1 MRREKAKSIAL
12 PSKSR
17 KAFHMEFKNTAQ
29 KIAWTNFEQNDVLFL
44 LGPAGVGKTFLAMAF
59 AISEIL
65 SKKKKKVILTR
76 PIVDAGEH
84 LGYLPGTFQEKIN
97 PYLAPLYDSMDA
109 LVGVDTQERD
119 RVNGAIEIAPMAYLR
134 GRTFVN
140 SVCILDEAQNC
151 TKAQIILFLTRLGE
165 DSKIIITGDPTQSD
179 LHGVPYINEA
189 VKLLESVPGIG
200 IMQFTEE
207 QIVRHP
213 LVGKILEKLK

>member
-1 MRREKAKSIAL
+1 MRREKAVSAPNVKA
-12 PSKSR
+12 R

-29 KIAWTNFEQNDVLFL
+29 KLAWSSFEQHDVLFL
-44 LGPAGVGKTFLAMAF
+44 LGPAGVGKSHLAMAF

-65 SKKKKKVILTR
+65 SKKKKKIILTR
-76 PIVDAGEH
+76 PIVEAGEH
-84 LGYLPGTFQEKIN
+84 LGFLPGTFSEKVLPHIMC
-97 PYLAPLYDSMDA
+97 LYDVMDT
-109 LVGVDTQERD
+109 LVGIDTPDRE
-119 RVNGAIEIAPMAYLR
+119 RVNKSIEIAPLAYLR
-134 GRTFVN
+134 GRTFSD

-179 LHGVPYINEA
+179 LHGTPYINEA
-189 VKLLESVPGIG
+189 TRLLSSVPGIS
-200 IMQFTEE
+200 IMEFNEG